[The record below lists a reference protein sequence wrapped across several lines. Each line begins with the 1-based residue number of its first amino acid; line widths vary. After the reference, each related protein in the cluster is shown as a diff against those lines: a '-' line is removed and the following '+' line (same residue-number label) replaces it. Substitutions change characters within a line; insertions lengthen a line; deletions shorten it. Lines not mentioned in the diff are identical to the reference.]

1 MCRGF
6 AGIVRLLYFGAV
18 VFTAAWLVVLLWRK
32 FVALRQVN
40 VIVETPERA
49 QQVSA
54 LERAFRA
61 EDDRD
66 DSSSVDEGGLAD

>member
-1 MCRGF
+1 M
-6 AGIVRLLYFGAV
+6 RLLYFGAV

-32 FVALRQVN
+32 FLAMRQVN
-40 VIVETPERA
+40 LIVDTPERA

-61 EDDRD
+61 EGDRDD
-66 DSSSVDEGGLAD
+66 DSSSKEGGLAD

>member
-1 MCRGF
+1 M
-6 AGIVRLLYFGAV
+6 RLLYFGAV
-18 VFTAAWLVVLLWRK
+18 VSTASWLVVLLWRK
-32 FVALRQVN
+32 FVAMRQVN

-61 EDDRD
+61 EGDRD
-66 DSSSVDEGGLAD
+66 DSSSVDEGGNAD

>member
-1 MCRGF
+1 M
-6 AGIVRLLYFGAV
+6 RLLYFGAV

-32 FVALRQVN
+32 FVAMRQVN

-61 EDDRD
+61 EGDRD
-66 DSSSVDEGGLAD
+66 DPSSIDEGGIAD

>member
-1 MCRGF
+1 MF
-6 AGIVRLLYFGAV
+6 GIVRLLYFGAV
-18 VFTAAWLVVLLWRK
+18 LLTASWLVLLLWRK
-32 FVALRQVN
+32 FVAMRQVN

-54 LERAFRA
+54 LERAYRA

-66 DSSSVDEGGLAD
+66 DSSSVDEGGIAD

>member
-1 MCRGF
+1 MH
-6 AGIVRLLYFGAV
+6 LLYFGAV

-32 FVALRQVN
+32 FVAMRQAT
-40 VIVETPERA
+40 VIIETPERA

-61 EDDRD
+61 EGACD
-66 DSSSVDEGGLAD
+66 DSSPLDEGGISD

>member
-1 MCRGF
+1 M
-6 AGIVRLLYFGAV
+6 RLLYFGAV

-32 FVALRQVN
+32 FLAMRQVN
-40 VIVETPERA
+40 VIVDTPERA

-61 EDDRD
+61 EGDRDD
-66 DSSSVDEGGLAD
+66 DSSSEEGGLAD

>member
-1 MCRGF
+1 MF
-6 AGIVRLLYFGAV
+6 GIVRLLYFGAV
-18 VFTAAWLVVLLWRK
+18 LLTASWLVLLLWRR
-32 FVALRQVN
+32 FVAMRQVN

-66 DSSSVDEGGLAD
+66 DSLSVDEDGIAD